1 MTLAPLKIYSA
12 MVYSNKNSVS
22 KIKNTLLMT
31 GVILLISATVF
42 ILLENFVIVAIIAGF
57 FLLGLICL
65 TILNFQYVRIMD
77 ENNRLI
83 IRYYS
88 IFLVNRQYESIEFP
102 IGSLR
107 NVEVVKFFFGLKWDV
122 RFTVRIKQGMA
133 DYPPVCFSAIPFAER
148 KKLVNSLRRLIA
160 ER

>member
-1 MTLAPLKIYSA
+1 

-22 KIKNTLLMT
+22 KLKNTLLVT

-42 ILLENFVIVAIIAGF
+42 IFLGNFVIVAIIAGI
-57 FLLGLICL
+57 FLLALISI
-65 TILNFQYVRIMD
+65 TMLNFQYVRIMD

-88 IFLVNRQYESIEFP
+88 VFSVNRQYDSIEFP

-107 NVEVVKFFFGLKWDV
+107 NIEIVKYFFGLKWDV

-133 DYPPVCFSAIPFAER
+133 DYPPVCFSAIPFKDR
-148 KKLVNSLRRLIA
+148 KKLVNTLRRLIS
-160 ER
+160 ERII

>member
-1 MTLAPLKIYSA
+1 

-22 KIKNTLLMT
+22 KLKNTLLVT

-42 ILLENFVIVAIIAGF
+42 IFLGNFVIVAIIAGI
-57 FLLGLICL
+57 FLLALISI
-65 TILNFQYVRIMD
+65 TMLNFQYVRIMD

-88 IFLVNRQYESIEFP
+88 VFSVNRQYESIEFP

-122 RFTVRIKQGMA
+122 RFTVRLKQGMA
-133 DYPPVCFSAIPFAER
+133 DYPPVCFSAIPFGDR
-148 KKLVNSLRRLIA
+148 KKLVNTLRRLIS
-160 ER
+160 ERI

>member
-1 MTLAPLKIYSA
+1 

-22 KIKNTLLMT
+22 KLKNTLLVT

-42 ILLENFVIVAIIAGF
+42 IFLGNFVIVAIIAGI
-57 FLLGLICL
+57 FLLALISI
-65 TILNFQYVRIMD
+65 TMLNFQYVRIMD

-88 IFLVNRQYESIEFP
+88 VFSVNRQYESIEFP

-107 NVEVVKFFFGLKWDV
+107 NVEVVKFFFGLRWDV
-122 RFTVRIKQGMA
+122 RFTVRLKQGMA
-133 DYPPVCFSAIPFAER
+133 DYPPVSFSAIPFGDR
-148 KKLVNSLRRLIA
+148 RKLVNTLRRLIS
-160 ER
+160 ERI

>member
-1 MTLAPLKIYSA
+1 M
-12 MVYSNKNSVS
+12 
-22 KIKNTLLMT
+22 
-31 GVILLISATVF
+31 
-42 ILLENFVIVAIIAGF
+42 
-57 FLLGLICL
+57 
-65 TILNFQYVRIMD
+65 LNFQYVRIMD

-88 IFLVNRQYESIEFP
+88 VFSVNRQYESIEFP

-133 DYPPVCFSAIPFAER
+133 DYPPVCFSAIPLGER
-148 KKLVNSLRRLIA
+148 KKLVNSLRRLIV